1 MAMITVGVKIDC
13 TTKTRLTSAAKK
25 LDRSPHWLMK
35 NAIVLLIERVESGA
49 NIEDLVEAADLH
61 EDTQRNSVS
70 LRKETYS

>member
-1 MAMITVGVKIDC
+1 MITVGVKIDID
-13 TTKTRLTSAAKK
+13 TKTRLRSAAQK

-49 NIEDLVEAADLH
+49 GIEDLVDVADLH

-70 LRKETYS
+70 LRKEMYA